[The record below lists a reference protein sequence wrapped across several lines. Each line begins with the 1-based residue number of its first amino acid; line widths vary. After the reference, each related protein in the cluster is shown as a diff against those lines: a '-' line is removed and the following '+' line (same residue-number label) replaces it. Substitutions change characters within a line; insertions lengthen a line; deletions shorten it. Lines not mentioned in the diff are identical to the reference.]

1 MSHLPPPCLPLLHC
15 DADLVVV
22 NKPPGLASVAA
33 RSPEPCVVSLLRR
46 RPELQDNPAVRVVHR
61 LDRDASGVQL
71 CARTLAAQRG
81 LVAAFAART
90 VEKVYHAIVQGRPP
104 DEGVVDVPL
113 AFDRRRGKVIASAA
127 RGRPARTRF
136 RVLQPLA
143 GHALVECHP
152 ETERPHQ
159 IRVHLATLG
168 HPLAVDPLYGGGA
181 ALLLSNF
188 KPDYRPSRKG
198 EERPLIARLTL
209 HALRLTAPHPTSGIA
224 LTFEAPPPKDFR
236 AAVNQLARLVDNR

>member
-1 MSHLPPPCLPLLHC
+1 MSRVPPPSLSLLYC

-33 RSPEPCVVSLLRR
+33 RATEPCVIGLLRA
-46 RPELQDNPAVRVVHR
+46 RPELRDNPAVRVVHR

-81 LVAAFAART
+81 LVAACAART
-90 VEKVYHAIVQGRPP
+90 VAKVYHAIVAGRPP
-104 DEGVVDVPL
+104 DEGVIDVPL
-113 AFDRRRGKVIASAA
+113 AFNRWRGKMSASAA

-136 RVLQPLA
+136 RVLQRLA
-143 GHALVECHP
+143 GHALVECCP

-159 IRVHLATLG
+159 VRVHLATLG
-168 HPLAVDPLYGGGA
+168 HPLAVDPLYGGGE
-181 ALLLSNF
+181 ALLLSHF

-198 EERPLIARLTL
+198 EERPLISRLTL
-209 HALRLTAPHPTSGIA
+209 HALRLTMPHPATGIT
-224 LTFEAPPPKDFR
+224 LTFEAPQPKDFR
-236 AAVNQLARLVDNR
+236 AAVNQLARLTDDR